1 MLPRLKLQFPVL
13 SPVAFFLYKKS
24 ANRKIDR
31 SQHSE
36 GVRSSSS
43 DMFQIFVHIFGEN
56 IIFRDHDKIF
66 GTFSGFSG
74 FRENFRE
81 IFCKK

>member
-1 MLPRLKLQFPVL
+1 MGDLKLEFPVL
-13 SPVAFFLYKKS
+13 SQNFVKTAYQLQ
-24 ANRKIDR
+24 IDR
-31 SQHSE
+31 SQRSE